1 MATLG
6 TYYFDTASFAN
17 ATTIF
22 DDADL
27 TVVSAN
33 GFYSDNSIVREQ
45 VSGVL
50 FAGQSC
56 TVPTPTPTPTPSPTP
71 TPTPTPSPT
80 PSPTPGPTPSP
91 TPGPT
96 PGPTPSPSPSPSPT
110 PVPNQYQIRN
120 CNTGI
125 EENVSLPQAVSNGS
139 SIQWQSVCWEV
150 IGAPT
155 GTTQAISPQGY
166 FTNCS
171 DCQPTPS
178 PSPTPGPTPGPTPTP
193 LPCYA
198 NQLKYN
204 PLGSCSGS
212 TSVYYTDFS
221 NFCTATKIYTDA
233 SCTSLASN
241 GYYTSFGSNEYRFWD
256 GIGFTTFCANC

>member
-17 ATTIF
+17 ATTIY

-80 PSPTPGPTPSP
+80 PGPTPSPTPSP

-96 PGPTPSPSPSPSPT
+96 PGPTPSPSPSPSPS
-110 PVPNQYQIRN
+110 PVPNQYQIQN
-120 CNTGI
+120 CSSGLQ
-125 EENVSLPQAVSNGS
+125 ENVSLPQAVSVGS

-150 IGAPT
+150 MGAPT

-166 FTNCS
+166 FANCT

-178 PSPTPGPTPGPTPTP
+178 PSPSPTPSPTPTP
-193 LPCYA
+193 LPCYYL
-198 NQLKYN
+198 QLKWN
-204 PLGSCSGS
+204 PLAVCSGS
-212 TSVYYTDFS
+212 SGSYYGDFS
-221 NFCTATKIYTDA
+221 NFCTATKLYTDVF
-233 SCTSLASN
+233 CTQLAPS
-241 GYYTSFGSNEYRFWD
+241 GYYTTFGFPGEYRFWD
-256 GIGFTTFCANC
+256 GTGFTTFCSNC

>member
-80 PSPTPGPTPSP
+80 PGPTPGPTPSP

-96 PGPTPSPSPSPSPT
+96 PGPTPSPSPSPSPS
-110 PVPNQYQIRN
+110 PVPNQYKIRN
-120 CNTGI
+120 CTTGV

-150 IGAPT
+150 MGAPT

-166 FTNCS
+166 FNDCA

-178 PSPTPGPTPGPTPTP
+178 PSPSPSPSPTPTP

-198 NQLKYN
+198 NQLKWN
-204 PLGSCSGS
+204 PLAICSGS
-212 TSVYYTDFS
+212 SSVYYTDFS

-233 SCTSLASN
+233 SCTSLAPS
-241 GYYTSFGSNEYRFWD
+241 GYYTTFSSNEYRFWD
-256 GIGFTTFCANC
+256 GTGFTTFCANC